1 MLPPGPAPGHLA
13 PMSSPVSGWSYA
25 GPGRCAGSYIRTAK
39 IIWGILVVTSNLR
52 PLVGASSSSTSAS
65 TPDSDSADDYLEIRA
80 SACGEPV
87 KDDRFIYMVSPNG
100 DRSSNT
106 SSRYLTIG
114 RSKVSDAR
122 TPIGGLAW
130 NLNPDFNVI
139 RIQAIMEIIQR
150 MAPDG
155 SPLVVLP

>member
-1 MLPPGPAPGHLA
+1 
-13 PMSSPVSGWSYA
+13 
-25 GPGRCAGSYIRTAK
+25 
-39 IIWGILVVTSNLR
+39 
-52 PLVGASSSSTSAS
+52 
-65 TPDSDSADDYLEIRA
+65 
-80 SACGEPV
+80 V
-87 KDDRFIYMVSPNG
+87 KDDRFIYMVAPNG

-106 SSRYLTIG
+106 SSRYLTIR

-139 RIQAIMEIIQR
+139 RIQAIMKTIQR

-155 SPLVVLP
+155 SPLVALP